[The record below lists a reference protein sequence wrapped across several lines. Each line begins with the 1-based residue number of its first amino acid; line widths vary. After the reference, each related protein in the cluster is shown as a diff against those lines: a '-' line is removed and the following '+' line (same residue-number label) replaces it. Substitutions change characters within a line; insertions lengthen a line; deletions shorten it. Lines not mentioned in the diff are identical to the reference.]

1 MDELKYEPFGV
12 LVLDK
17 LYEVYR
23 TNYVFE
29 EDEVDVIIDVEMVK
43 ELDFLI
49 DFLKEYESW
58 FENMI
63 KTNNFK
69 DLVNKKNGYWLE
81 LGDEK
86 STLDGMIAATKLKR
100 IEFILFPYIT
110 LIYDN
115 ELFYGHD
122 VVVEVDCLN
131 FSSFSIDIK

>member
-1 MDELKYEPFGV
+1 MDELRYEPFDT

-23 TNYVFE
+23 TNYEFGN
-29 EDEVDVIIDVEMVK
+29 DEVDVTIDVEMVK

-49 DFLKEYESW
+49 DFLKEYEGW

-63 KTNNFK
+63 KTNDFK
-69 DLVNKKNGYWLE
+69 KLVNKKNGYWIE

-86 STLDGMIAATKLKR
+86 VTLDGMISATKLKK
-100 IEFILFPYIT
+100 IEFMLFPYIT